1 MRCGLPLVA
10 WALVSGGLAAAQ
22 TAPETPAGRPE
33 PAVQATPAAQPAAP
47 AAPLAPAAPA
57 EDEDTARAAARAA
70 VVAPPPTR
78 ERVQNYRLQID
89 APAELREALRS
100 RTLLGRWR
108 EDPDFSAEQMPLFLA
123 RGQEEA
129 LAIAQAAGFFSARVQ
144 VDLQPADPSAP
155 RTEPPTVLLAVDA
168 GARTTVSAFELSL
181 QGAAA
186 GERIEQRLLERWPLP
201 TGGFFRTGDW
211 ELGKRMLIEQLQSE
225 GYLRA
230 RFVDSRARVDVE
242 LTAAQLSLTLDSG
255 PRLRMG
261 ALTVRGLQRY
271 PRSIVDD
278 LRPFQEGDP
287 YTLDAV
293 LLFQQ
298 RLRAAGQFSSVTV
311 LPDLRALEAD
321 ESLLDVP
328 LVVDL
333 GERLRQRVT
342 AGLGYSTDQ
351 GARLLAGY
359 DHRNLLER
367 GWVLESGLLLESVR
381 GRAFANVR
389 TPQDDD
395 GRYWQAG
402 LRSERLDTL
411 GELTRTQTAYLGR
424 GRRDERKESFV
435 SVQYQSE
442 LGVTDLGAG
451 EQTRQVRSALTLGW
465 AWSLR
470 QLDSRVDPREGYS
483 ISTQVSA
490 SLKGVA
496 SDRSFVRLYGRTM
509 RFWPISGEGVLA
521 RGTLVGLAEAGWVVA
536 SDRDDIPSQNLFRA
550 GGGQSVRGY
559 RYLGLGIAQGD
570 AIVGGRVL
578 ALGSLEYQIPVTGE
592 WWGAAFVDAGNV
604 ADRVSD
610 WRPVFGYGG
619 GARWRSPI
627 GPVNLDLAYGERDRR
642 WRLHFS
648 FGYSF

>member
-1 MRCGLPLVA
+1 MRRGLLLGC
-10 WALVSGGLAAAQ
+10 WALLYGGLAAAQ
-22 TAPETPAGRPE
+22 AAPESPAGRPE
-33 PAVQATPAAQPAAP
+33 PAAQVTPAAPNSPGPPTAP
-47 AAPLAPAAPA
+47 TAPA
-57 EDEDTARAAARAA
+57 EDEDTVRAASRAGA
-70 VVAPPPTR
+70 AAPPPAR
-78 ERVQNYRLQID
+78 ERVQNYRLQIN
-89 APAELREALRS
+89 APAELLDALRA

-108 EDPDFSAEQMPLFLA
+108 EDPDFSVEQMPLFLA
-123 RGQEEA
+123 RGREEA
-129 LAIAQAAGFFSARVQ
+129 LAIAQAAGYFSARVQ
-144 VDLQPADPSAP
+144 VELQPADPAAA
-155 RTEPPTVLLAVDA
+155 RNEPPTVLLAVDG
-168 GARTTVSAFELSL
+168 GARTTVSAFDLVL

-186 GERIEQRLLERWPLP
+186 GERIEQRLIERWPLP
-201 TGGFFRTGDW
+201 AGSFFRTGDW
-211 ELGKRMLIEQLQSE
+211 ELGKRMLIEQLQSD

-271 PRSIVDD
+271 PRHIIDD
-278 LRPFQEGDP
+278 LRPFHEGDP

-321 ESLLDVP
+321 ESLIDVP
-328 LVVDL
+328 LVVEV

-342 AGLGYSTDQ
+342 GGLGYSTGQ

-359 DHRNLLER
+359 DHRNLFER
-367 GWVLESGLLLESVR
+367 GWVLESGLLLETVR

-389 TPQDDD
+389 TPQRDD

-411 GELTRTQTAYLGR
+411 GEFTRTQTVYVGR

-442 LGVTDLGAG
+442 LGVTDLGGG
-451 EQTRQVRSALTLGW
+451 EEARQVRSALTLGW

-470 QLDSRVDPREGYS
+470 ELDSRVDPREGYS
-483 ISTQVSA
+483 LSTQISGSA
-490 SLKGVA
+490 KGVA
-496 SDRSFVRLYGRTM
+496 SDRSFLRLYGRTM

-521 RGTLVGLAEAGWVVA
+521 RGTLIGLAEAGWVVA

-570 AIVGGRVL
+570 AIVGGRLL

-592 WWGAAFVDAGNV
+592 WWGAAFIDAGNV

-627 GPVNLDLAYGERDRR
+627 GPINLDLAYGDRDRR